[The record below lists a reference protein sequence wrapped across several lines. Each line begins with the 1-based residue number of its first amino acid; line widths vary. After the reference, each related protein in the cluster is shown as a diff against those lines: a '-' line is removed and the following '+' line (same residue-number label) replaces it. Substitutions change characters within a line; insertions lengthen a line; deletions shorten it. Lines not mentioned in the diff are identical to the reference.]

1 MKYSS
6 IFGCCSVTDSSSL
19 LYDHCIYNFVLLY
32 VGTRAHD
39 NLWLCDI
46 RFLDTGCGC
55 PRPDSSLL
63 HHHDCGAAPVL
74 VEDTVMVTGDPE
86 AEGGDTG
93 AVETPGSGLG
103 WRVPAAAGADDVG
116 G

>member
-1 MKYSS
+1 M
-6 IFGCCSVTDSSSL
+6 
-19 LYDHCIYNFVLLY
+19 
-32 VGTRAHD
+32 
-39 NLWLCDI
+39 
-46 RFLDTGCGC
+46 
-55 PRPDSSLL
+55 
-63 HHHDCGAAPVL
+63 L